1 MSNNLDDFEDFDA
14 FGDFAGEIETTPEG
28 KQLPRMKLYSG
39 GHLDFTNM
47 QPKDF
52 NPLDIAHSLS
62 YLPRFNGH
70 TNAFFSEAQHALLVS
85 DILPVELS
93 FNGLLV
99 NASKAYVGSSPIF
112 RMLEESMSIRN
123 KVDDA
128 ICDAFNLPHMNEA
141 VQAANNLATAIEMRD
156 LMGFAPKGIDIPNL
170 PYFQK
175 KLVPMSLEES
185 KEKYLE
191 RFKGFLTKD
200 PALLSELARIFNE
213 IWAK

>member
-1 MSNNLDDFEDFDA
+1 MSNRDDFEDFDA

-39 GHLDFTNM
+39 GHLDFSNM
-47 QPKDF
+47 RPQDF

-62 YLPRFNGH
+62 CLPRFNGH
-70 TNAFFSEAQHALLVS
+70 TNVFFSEAQHALLVS

-112 RMLEESMSIRN
+112 RLLAESMTIRN

-128 ICDAFNLPHMNEA
+128 ICDAFHLPHMSEE

-156 LMGFAPKGIDIPNL
+156 LMNFTPKGIDIPDL

-175 KLVPMSLEES
+175 KLVPLSLEEA
-185 KEKYLE
+185 KDQYLE

-200 PALLSELARIFNE
+200 PELTKELGRIFNE
-213 IWAK
+213 IWVK